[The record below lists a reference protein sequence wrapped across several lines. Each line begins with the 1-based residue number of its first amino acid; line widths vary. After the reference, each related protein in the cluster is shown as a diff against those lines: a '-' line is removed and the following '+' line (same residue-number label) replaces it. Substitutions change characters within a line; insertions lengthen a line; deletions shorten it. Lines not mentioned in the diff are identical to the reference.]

1 MSDDVRATPSMAG
14 EETKTERH
22 KPEKKEFGF
31 IVEQTVTESTPLP
44 EIEKSINNFFDV
56 MGGILAQYCR
66 IKKADIETSIHY
78 NGRKKILE
86 GQCFIPQATNENV
99 IESLY
104 YQGKAI
110 WRSQPTEP
118 HRFSLFTVD
127 KPDCKSDNDGMNG
140 TGW

>member
-22 KPEKKEFGF
+22 EPEKKEFGF

-56 MGGILAQYCR
+56 MGGILAQYCS

-86 GQCFIPQATNENV
+86 GECFVPKATSEGV
-99 IESLY
+99 IDLLY
-104 YQGKAI
+104 YKGKAI
-110 WRSQPTEP
+110 WRMQPTEP
-118 HRFSLFTVD
+118 YDFSQFTVD
-127 KPDCKSDNDGMNG
+127 EPECNNGNDDINDM
-140 TGW
+140 GW